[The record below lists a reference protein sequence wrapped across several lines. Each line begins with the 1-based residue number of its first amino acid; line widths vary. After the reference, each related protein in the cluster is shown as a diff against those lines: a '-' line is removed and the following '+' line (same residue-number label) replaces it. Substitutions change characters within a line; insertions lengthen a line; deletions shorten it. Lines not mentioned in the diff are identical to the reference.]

1 MPLLSRLKR
10 LAKDLAPPIAQRAW
24 QRWRPSPSDAEIFAA
39 DPFYRRHVEWNRGAA
54 PNEIVLRP
62 GLSLRLG
69 PDSRYP
75 HEHFCF
81 RDAGMIEEFD
91 AFLTVMQGKSR
102 LLDVGALHGIFALA
116 FTRGRPEAR
125 AVAVEPSPTAFAY
138 LLYNL
143 RANPDCA
150 IRAAETALSDKEG
163 SILMESIW
171 QHLVAADPAAPA
183 RGPRFV
189 IAARTGDQLCAEDSL
204 APDLIKIDIE
214 GHELACLRGLVQ
226 TLRDHRPTLCLELH
240 PGELRAR
247 GQSTG
252 ELEQFLR
259 GLGYRFHRPDRTPC
273 LEGEVAALEDI
284 RRFLVQ
290 PDGVPL

>member
-10 LAKDLAPPIAQRAW
+10 LAKELAPPIVQRAW
-24 QRWRPSPSDAEIFAA
+24 QRWRPPPGDAEIFASN
-39 DPFYRRHVEWNRGAA
+39 PFYLRHVDWNRAAA

-91 AFLTVMQGKSR
+91 AFLGVMPGKSR

-116 FTRGRPEAR
+116 FTRGRPGAR
-125 AVAVEPSPTAFAY
+125 ALAVEPSPTAFAY

-150 IRAAETALSDKEG
+150 VRAAETALSDREG

-171 QHLVAADPAAPA
+171 QHLVAADPAAPP
-183 RGPRFV
+183 RGPRFTL
-189 IAARTGDQLCAEDSL
+189 AARTGDQLCAEQSL
-204 APDLIKIDIE
+204 APDLVKIDIE

-240 PGELRAR
+240 PEELRAH
-247 GQSTG
+247 GQSPG
-252 ELEQFLR
+252 EVEAFLR
-259 GLGYRFHRPDRTPC
+259 AQGYRFHRPDRAPC
-273 LEGEVAALEDI
+273 ADGEVAALGEI

-290 PDGVPL
+290 PEAIPF